1 MKNTFYPSATIAM
14 LALTLAACTTTS
26 TIQKN
31 NALQHNQAHL
41 ASKSTAAYAVTP
53 ISNSI
58 ASLTPITPIENLA
71 AGPITED
78 PDVELWQRIRQHFSL
93 NHYNNIPRV
102 QYYIH
107 WYLKHAKD
115 FNTSIER
122 ATPFLY
128 YIVEQ
133 VEERHMPMEIALLPL
148 VESGFRPSVSSSA
161 GASGLWQ
168 LMPITASRFGVK
180 QNWWYDGRFDIGKS
194 TRSALNYLLYLH
206 NFFDGNWLLA
216 LAAYN
221 SGEGTVQQAITKN
234 MRAHKPTAYW
244 NLALPR
250 ETRDYVPKLLAAAAI
265 IANPETYHINIPQ
278 IENKPQ
284 IMPIDMGGQVNLAQ
298 VAKYAGISVDE
309 VNRLNPGYTRLITS
323 PKGPHILWLP
333 IAAAKR
339 LESHMNQHPKKQLLS
354 WHRYRVQPGDTIS
367 AIASKLDIP
376 TRMLSEVNQLNGH
389 LIYPGQFL
397 LYPAPKATH
406 HVKSNHNSPK
416 SHVATANSTRTAAP
430 KLYTVR
436 SGDSLWE
443 ISKRYRIHLAD
454 LKKWNPAIQSQSL
467 HIGQTLHLQPT
478 VSTKTKHQLITHKS
492 SDAPYFVQ
500 AGDSIST
507 IAQKFNISTDQL
519 KTWNNLKS
527 SHIYPKQKL
536 LVNAPKATML
546 TYKVKSRDT
555 LYRISQLFDVNVS
568 DIMYWNH
575 LSNNNIHPGQ
585 QLKIAQNQENH
596 ISKVAY
602 KVRNGDTLYSIS
614 RHYDTTVANLQHWN
628 KLSSN
633 SIKTGQALTIYTD
646 TA

>member
-1 MKNTFYPSATIAM
+1 MKNNFYSSATISM
-14 LALTLAACTTTS
+14 LALALSACTTTS
-26 TIQKN
+26 IIQHPHST
-31 NALQHNQAHL
+31 AVSAPVASIHNQSNNSAP
-41 ASKSTAAYAVTP
+41 ASVKPV
-53 ISNSI
+53 SNSI
-58 ASLTPITPIENLA
+58 ASLAPITPIESLA

-78 PDVELWQRIRQHFSL
+78 PDVELWQRIRQHFAL

-102 QYYIH
+102 QYYIR
-107 WYLKHAKD
+107 WYLKHSKD
-115 FNTSIER
+115 FKTSIER

-133 VEERHMPMEIALLPL
+133 VEERHIPMEIALLPL

-234 MRAHKPTAYW
+234 MRAHKPTSYW

-265 IANPETYHINIPQ
+265 IADPEAYNIHIPQ

-298 VAKYAGISVDE
+298 VAKYAGISTDE
-309 VNRLNPGYTRLITS
+309 LNRLNPGYTRLITS

-339 LESHMNQHPKKQLLS
+339 LESHMSQHPRKQLLS

-367 AIASKLDIP
+367 GIANKLDIP
-376 TRMLSEVNQLNGH
+376 TRMLSEVNQLDGH

-397 LYPAPKATH
+397 LYPAPKATR
-406 HVKSNHNSPK
+406 HVKNNTNKKPRS
-416 SHVATANSTRTAAP
+416 VAVTTP

-443 ISKRYRIHLAD
+443 ISKRYHIRVAD
-454 LKKWNPAIQSQSL
+454 IKHWNPTIHEQSL
-467 HIGQTLHLQPT
+467 TIGQTLHLQPT
-478 VSTKTKHQLITHKS
+478 TTTQNKTIAHRSRH
-492 SDAPYFVQ
+492 APYFVQ

-507 IAQKFNISTDQL
+507 IAQRFNITTAQL
-519 KTWNNLKS
+519 KSWNHLKS
-527 SHIYPKQKL
+527 DQIYPKQKL
-536 LVNAPKATML
+536 LVQAPKEQML
-546 TYKVKSRDT
+546 TYKVKSGDN
-555 LYRISQLFDVNVS
+555 LYKISQLFDVNVN

-575 LSNNNIHPGQ
+575 LTNNNIHPGQ
-585 QLKIAQNQENH
+585 QLKIAKNKANH
-596 ISKVAY
+596 INKVAY

-614 RHYDTTVANLQHWN
+614 RHYDTTVASLQHWN
-628 KLSSN
+628 QLSN
-633 SIKTGQALTIYTD
+633 NNIKAGQALTIYTD